1 MQARVMP
8 RGDPGRDPG
17 GARFSSAQVIV
28 RTTASLAP
36 GSRDPATL
44 AAVEAIAAATLP
56 ADDALVGEACT
67 CDSAKVHSTVRLAAK
82 GAITTGM
89 AHP

>member
-1 MQARVMP
+1 MN
-8 RGDPGRDPG
+8 
-17 GARFSSAQVIV
+17 
-28 RTTASLAP
+28 
-36 GSRDPATL
+36 PATL

-56 ADDALVGEACT
+56 ADDAPVGEACT